1 MKVTVKH
8 GTGIYKGT
16 RYKAGDTLEISELYF
31 ESNPGRFEVPVK
43 RTRGP
48 NKKKDVAPAEDTSGV
63 APSESGVAPSESEDA
78 PSEGE

>member
-48 NKKKDVAPAEDTSGV
+48 NKKKDVAPAEDASEV
-63 APSESGVAPSESEDA
+63 APNESEDA
-78 PSEGE
+78 SGEGE